1 MNLTKYSKNRIME
14 TFQHWHVPRDF
25 ADPMYNYLVYGYSP
39 GSCFTSVLANDFLG
53 AIFRSHP
60 SNTVEAFKAL
70 AGWMTDTIPR
80 QAQGSYGAV
89 EDWIKLDDDERRT
102 ILEKH
107 DLIFTT
113 ENESW
118 MILKD
123 EPVKEVVLY

>member
-1 MNLTKYSKNRIME
+1 MNLSKYSKNRIME

-25 ADPMYNYLVYGYSP
+25 AEPMYNYLVFGYYP

-107 DLIFTT
+107 DLIYTS

-123 EPVKEVVLY
+123 EPIKEVVLY

>member
-39 GSCFTSVLANDFLG
+39 GSCFTSILANDFLG

-60 SNTVEAFKAL
+60 SNTIDGFKKL

-80 QAQGSYGAV
+80 QAQGSYEAV
-89 EDWIKLDDDERRT
+89 EDWIKLTDVKRRI

-107 DLIFTT
+107 DLIYSS
-113 ENESW
+113 EIESW
-118 MILKD
+118 LILKD
-123 EPVKEVVLY
+123 EPVKDVILY

>member
-1 MNLTKYSKNRIME
+1 MNISKYSKNRVME
-14 TFQHWHVPRDF
+14 TFRHWNVPRDF
-25 ADPMYNYLVYGYSP
+25 AEPMYNYLVYGYYP

-60 SNTVEAFKAL
+60 SNTVDGFKKL
-70 AGWMTDTIPR
+70 AGWMTDNIPK

-89 EDWIKLDDDERRT
+89 EDWIKLDDDERRI

-107 DLIFTT
+107 DLIYTS

-123 EPVKEVVLY
+123 EPIKEVVLY

>member
-1 MNLTKYSKNRIME
+1 ME
-14 TFQHWHVPRDF
+14 TFQHWRVPRDF
-25 ADPMYNYLVYGYSP
+25 ADPMYNYLVYGHYP
-39 GSCFTSVLANDFLG
+39 GSCFTSVLANDFYG

-60 SNTVEAFKAL
+60 ANTVEGFKAL

-89 EDWIKLDDDERRT
+89 EDWIKLDDDERRI

-107 DLIFTT
+107 DLIYTS

-123 EPVKEVVLY
+123 DPVKEVVLY